1 MPDPD
6 PLKLQDGR
14 KAGCLGVLGWV
25 IVAAL
30 LTIALTLLLF
40 WRMST
45 EVTQDARRLAESL
58 AADFDRA
65 FQFTPRISVD
75 SVVVVAESTP
85 VLELVVTQR
94 QMRVR
99 HRWTHTWL
107 HSTKNLELEAT
118 FTAKAGFDLTEPFR
132 INIDPRSGSI
142 SADLPPPKLLS
153 LGMSDVRVL
162 RDEDGLWNKLT
173 VEDRQ
178 VAFRALEEKARQ
190 RFAESSFLAE
200 TRMEAE
206 KQVRALLD
214 KTKSPSQISTQSPE
228 PLP

>member
-6 PLKLQDGR
+6 PLKPQDSR
-14 KAGCLGVLGWV
+14 KTGCLGVLGWV

-58 AADFDRA
+58 ATDFDRA

-85 VLELVVTQR
+85 VLELVVAQR
-94 QMRVR
+94 QMLVR

-153 LGMSDVRVL
+153 LGMSEVRVL

-178 VAFRALEEKARQ
+178 VAFRALEEKARE
-190 RFAESSFLAE
+190 RFAKSSFLAE
-200 TRMEAE
+200 AGMEAE

-214 KTKSPSQISTQSPE
+214 KAKSASQISTQSPE

>member
-1 MPDPD
+1 M
-6 PLKLQDGR
+6 L
-14 KAGCLGVLGWV
+14 
-25 IVAAL
+25 
-30 LTIALTLLLF
+30 
-40 WRMST
+40 
-45 EVTQDARRLAESL
+45 
-58 AADFDRA
+58 
-65 FQFTPRISVD
+65 
-75 SVVVVAESTP
+75 
-85 VLELVVTQR
+85 
-94 QMRVR
+94 VR

-107 HSTKNLELEAT
+107 HSTKHLELEAT

-142 SADLPPPKLLS
+142 SAELPPPKLLS

-200 TRMEAE
+200 ARMEAE

-214 KTKSPSQISTQSPE
+214 KARSASQISTQSPE